1 MTLSNLI
8 TQHASPGATAGDWAA
23 VASALNAANVL
34 YRDATPLTYARVRDL
49 LGEPAR
55 QAVAAT
61 LRAIAASQSQLA
73 GEMADV
79 HLVMLNEQIGLR
91 IDTDDRQSVIDQIA
105 TAGGWS
111 DQLRDGVKRLGV
123 RVISV
128 AEAAG
133 YPPVTAVQCQ
143 AVWTAEQI
151 RGRRERWDT
160 AAAAVRSQI
169 ESGALTTDAEIVTAL
184 QSALEG

>member
-1 MTLSNLI
+1 MLI
-8 TQHASPGATAGDWAA
+8 SLINQHASSAASAGDWPTVAA
-23 VASALNAANVL
+23 TLNAANL
-34 YRDATPLTYARVRDL
+34 IHRDATPLTYARVGDL

-73 GEMADV
+73 GEMADA

-111 DQLRDGVKRLGV
+111 DQLRDSIKRLGV

-133 YPPVTAVQCQ
+133 YPQITAVQCQ

-151 RGRRERWDT
+151 RQRRQRWDT
-160 AAAAVRSQI
+160 AAASVRSSI
-169 ESGALTTDAEIVTAL
+169 ESGSLTSDAAIVSAL
-184 QSALEG
+184 QTALEG